1 MKTIY
6 IVTDVEMGW
15 DNVIFA
21 SFNKEEAEK
30 CKQSRFG
37 NGVLHEE
44 EVRDKF
50 EEDEFD
56 YEDEE

>member
-6 IVTDVEMGW
+6 IVTDVELGW

-30 CKQSRFG
+30 CKESRG
-37 NGVLHEE
+37 GSGVLHEE
-44 EVRDKF
+44 LVQDKF
-50 EEDEFD
+50 DDDED
-56 YEDEE
+56 